1 MTIAPRTSEYF
12 LDSPLVGSVRTIFQ
26 ANDKARTE
34 ATGGYLGVSKV
45 RRANVPVALLAVGV
59 DRAQVDPGPLI

>member
-1 MTIAPRTSEYF
+1 MTVQRRTSEYF

-26 ANDKARTE
+26 ANDKARTA

-59 DRAQVDPGPLI
+59 DRAHAGPPI